1 MTELM
6 QFVVFHGR
14 TLDYAFSEVPVDVA
28 DLAALR
34 VIAHTES
41 NTTARFTTS
50 REARRRDGLTL
61 GGPGDRPGTLHPLAA
76 CLAINARPTHLNEA
90 VQA

>member
-1 MTELM
+1 MAVPIPLRAQYRQSMTELM

-34 VIAHTES
+34 VIADTELDHLEQY
-41 NTTARFTTS
+41 NCAVYNLARGITQ
-50 REARRRDGLTL
+50 RWIDAG
-61 GGPGDRPGTLHPLAA
+61 RP
-76 CLAINARPTHLNEA
+76 R
-90 VQA
+90 